1 MRRTTERG
9 KRKEDRKGSKAGNGA
24 CFAKSRQLFYG
35 PEKEG
40 GEGRGGINRVQTRRS
55 SLQIKWMDVIRDQLD
70 EVNG

>member
-40 GEGRGGINRVQTRRS
+40 GEG
-55 SLQIKWMDVIRDQLD
+55 
-70 EVNG
+70 

>member
-9 KRKEDRKGSKAGNGA
+9 KRKEERKGSKADSYFIGQR
-24 CFAKSRQLFYG
+24 KR
-35 PEKEG
+35 
-40 GEGRGGINRVQTRRS
+40 EGRGGINRVQTRRS

>member
-40 GEGRGGINRVQTRRS
+40 GEGRDKQSSNQT
-55 SLQIKWMDVIRDQLD
+55 IIPANKVDGCD
-70 EVNG
+70 

>member
-9 KRKEDRKGSKAGNGA
+9 KRKEERKGSKAGNRA
-24 CFAKSRQLFYG
+24 CFAKSRQLFYR